1 MYSPERNN
9 MATDTF
15 NIKVQEDG
23 EHRVYEQDGKR
34 IVVKVGT
41 SDEEVQKLFDDAQ
54 VFTHMKRQ
62 LRLRKKN
69 GTGTI
74 LRSVRL
80 HGER

>member
-1 MYSPERNN
+1 

-15 NIKVQEDG
+15 NIKVHEDG
-23 EHRVYEQDGKR
+23 EHKVYELDGKR
-34 IVVKVGT
+34 IVVKAGT
-41 SDEEVQKLFDDAQ
+41 TDEEVQKIFDDAQ
-54 VFTHMKRQ
+54 AFNNMKRQ

-80 HGER
+80 HGDR